1 MSLAV
6 SIFQKWGSSHCSLS
20 AVITYLKV
28 LAGAVLYQIIKVPKE
43 VIASAVSDAQE
54 FLKIT
59 PSEFNNLANKW
70 EGLSE
75 ELWQTKS
82 PVEFYK
88 SWFGVYGKANI
99 CANIKDQFSRGYV
112 YYELK
117 RFRKKRRTFLDYGC
131 GTGVMSFTFIKDFER
146 SYLLD
151 VDNLAKDFL
160 KFRCRKHRLTPTIIN
175 EDEYDLIPDNSIDIC
190 LCIDVLEHVRN
201 PSFLFSVIDS
211 KLREGSIL
219 LFSAPFGSGCYAH
232 LKEAKLDWHQKRGA
246 KLLSNN
252 YNRIGIVSYKKKK

>member
-1 MSLAV
+1 M
-6 SIFQKWGSSHCSLS
+6 LS
-20 AVITYLKV
+20 ALAVITYLKA
-28 LAGAVLYQIIKVPKE
+28 LAGAVLCQIIKVPEE

-59 PSEFNNLANKW
+59 RSEFNNLANKW

-82 PVEFYK
+82 PEEFYK

-99 CANIKDQFSRGYV
+99 CENIKAQFGRCYV

-160 KFRCRKHRLTPTIIN
+160 KFRCRKHGLKPAVIN
-175 EDEYDLIPDNSIDIC
+175 VDEYDLIPDNSIDIC

-211 KLREGSIL
+211 KLRKGSIL
-219 LFSAPFGSGCYAH
+219 LFSAPFGSGCHEH
-232 LKEAKLDWHQKRGA
+232 LQEAKIDWHQKGGR

-252 YNRIGIVSYKKKK
+252 YKRIGIVSYKKER